1 MGEGADLR
9 LGGLEDGIAIIL
21 SPSYLLCTI
30 KSQMCGVGG
39 NAGPWY
45 EWEYMLP
52 PPPIVR
58 PLGSNPVPIRL
69 ITDDLATTLPRLV
82 RKVIIYLTVLLDRR
96 VKCREREMF
105 YLTTHSTHFI
115 YGYMAS
121 DIWLRT
127 ILIVRKETR
136 CRHIGYSYRLTAR
149 VLLYAPF
156 HRQDSTYHGLCYT
169 SRGALAGTRNSSMGP
184 PHEGSIRRPIAP

>member
-1 MGEGADLR
+1 
-9 LGGLEDGIAIIL
+9 
-21 SPSYLLCTI
+21 
-30 KSQMCGVGG
+30 
-39 NAGPWY
+39 
-45 EWEYMLP
+45 
-52 PPPIVR
+52 
-58 PLGSNPVPIRL
+58 
-69 ITDDLATTLPRLV
+69 
-82 RKVIIYLTVLLDRR
+82 
-96 VKCREREMF
+96 MF

-149 VLLYAPF
+149 VLLYAPS

-169 SRGALAGTRNSSMGP
+169 SRGALAGTRNSSMG
-184 PHEGSIRRPIAP
+184 HSVRGSEFVIILFYFYFSICFFHCLILHSISVYFSFFHKNNVTGHLHTASTSLTTTYLSFLCDLLKFNLSCLINTNLSLWLS